1 MKLAI
6 KSMFAAVLAVVGMVG
21 VALGQGDGPD
31 GPPPRDSLPYEAREF
46 DEYVSGGLGFNEEQK
61 GKYQD
66 IYKQHAPVLQKHFQ
80 QQQSIYTPEQKI
92 QYQEAGKKAKDM
104 GLKGKEY
111 HQFAQKAVKFTP
123 DQQKQYVQCETE
135 IAKSYDK
142 YYGDV
147 QKIMTPAQVEKLP
160 PKFKKGKG
168 KEPKKP
174 VGGGQGGG
182 NAPRP

>member
-6 KSMFAAVLAVVGMVG
+6 TSMLTALFAVVLAGS
-21 VALGQGDGPD
+21 AFAQGPD
-31 GPPPRDSLPYEAREF
+31 GPPPRDELPYDAREF
-46 DEYVSGGLGFNEEQK
+46 DEAIGGLGLKEDQK
-61 GKYQD
+61 GKYEQ

-92 QYQEAGKKAKDM
+92 QYQEAGKKAKEQ

-123 DQQKQYVQCETE
+123 DQQKQYIQCETD
-135 IAKSYDK
+135 IAKEHDK
-142 YYGDV
+142 FYGDV
-147 QKIMTPAQVEKLP
+147 EKILTPEQQEKI
-160 PKFKKGKG
+160 PKHLKKGKG

-174 VGGGQGGG
+174 L
-182 NAPRP
+182 PPPSK